1 MLTVLALQAAQEEA
15 PTVEINCRS
24 SISLFCSGTC
34 GIKIEADKT

>member
-34 GIKIEADKT
+34 VAKIEADRT